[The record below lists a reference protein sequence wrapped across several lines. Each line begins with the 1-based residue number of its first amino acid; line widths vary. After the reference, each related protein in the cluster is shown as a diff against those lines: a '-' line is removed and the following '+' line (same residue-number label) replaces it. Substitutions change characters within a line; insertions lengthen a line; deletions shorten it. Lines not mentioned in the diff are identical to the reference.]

1 MTEELKPTTELAAII
16 AQKKKPVTAKKPEVK
31 TAPATKAKDTTNA
44 KVEDKEKIDVS
55 KYNLPDLNLTVQ
67 SDSNQPIAKP
77 GLLAHWW
84 NAKSIGEAQAKGW
97 TPVVGHDTPYLEY
110 PKQYQLSPGTNWLTN
125 DGGQSIIVVCKEA
138 DYNAQVEKRALD
150 NFRLTVPGDIQITK

>member
-16 AQKKKPVTAKKPEVK
+16 AQKKKPVTTKKPEVK
-31 TAPATKAKDTTNA
+31 TAPVTKAKDTTNA
-44 KVEDKEKIDVS
+44 KVENGNIDVS
-55 KYNLPDLNLTVQ
+55 KYDLPDLNLTVQ
-67 SDSNQPIAKP
+67 SDSNQPVAKP

-84 NAKSIGEAQAKGW
+84 ATKNIGAAQSKGW

-110 PKQYQLSPGTNWLTN
+110 PKQYQLCPGTNWLTN

-150 NFRLTVPGDIQITK
+150 YFKLTVPGDIQITK